1 MAPPRVAIVH
11 DWLTAM
17 GGAERVLEQM
27 LAALPQADLFTLID
41 NGQCLTPEIRS
52 RHATHTSWLQ
62 RVPGITRAYRRL
74 APLMPG
80 AIEALDLRAYDLVLS
95 SSWAFAHG
103 VITPERCAHLAYVHS
118 PMRWAWDMQDEYL
131 DRAGLQGML
140 GRLARWQ
147 LARLRRWDVQA
158 AQRPDALVA
167 NSAFV
172 AQRIRDCWHRPAE
185 VIYPPVSIPEV
196 LPQATPHGAW
206 VSVSRLVPYKRV
218 DLWVKA
224 FALLPEH
231 RLLIA
236 GDGPQREELQAMAT
250 PNVQFLGRIT
260 DREITG
266 LLAGAR
272 GFVQASKE
280 DFGIAV
286 LEAQGCGTPVL
297 AYGVGGAQET
307 VRGLDQSQP
316 TGMLFDSLDP
326 ESAAQAV
333 IAFERHTFSPQD
345 CRRNAERFS
354 PARFQSELVT
364 AVNTLGFELAPPA

>member
-364 AVNTLGFELAPPA
+364 AVNTLGFELSPPA